1 MTKSTLIGIRR
12 IFRFGAALCAAFLLA
27 GCASGP
33 NYRPETAPAA
43 DRALVYVYRP
53 QAMPLWMRTAA
64 ISING
69 KSIGNLPNGSYLT
82 VELPVGEYEIVQSWS
97 NWLGDYSAMTKPRTM
112 KLATKP
118 GEVHFVEF
126 ALSQRS
132 QYPYIITSWN
142 IGEVPSSQGAEAIQ
156 QCKRQ
161 NAQ

>member
-1 MTKSTLIGIRR
+1 MAESTLIDITR
-12 IFRFGAALCAAFLLA
+12 IYQFGAVLCAALILA

-43 DRALVYVYRP
+43 DRALVYIYRP

-69 KSIGNLPNGSYLT
+69 KSIGNLPSGSYLT
-82 VELPVGEYEIVQSWS
+82 VELAVGEYEIVQSWS
-97 NWLGDYSAMTKPRTM
+97 NWLGDYSAMTQPRTIT
-112 KLATKP
+112 LVTKP
-118 GEVHFVEF
+118 GAVHFVEF

-132 QYPYIITSWN
+132 QYPYHITSWN
-142 IGEVPSSQGAEAIQ
+142 IGGVHSSQGAEAIQ
-156 QCKRQ
+156 QCKKQ